1 MTTPRITDAPPA
13 SRQELID
20 RYCASVDRSDW
31 QGMLAARE
39 GLAARAEFDVA
50 MEIRLAQQI
59 LARARTRL
67 EAAQTERS
75 VAGQALEDAA
85 ERAPLAAE
93 QASLV
98 ADPRKRAEV
107 HAAAAWWRD
116 QIPTREEAL
125 QAAAGRYRDAD
136 RIAVAAQER
145 LDQLLTAAYARV
157 HLVADDAA
165 DRRVQA

>member
-1 MTTPRITDAPPA
+1 MTDAPPA
-13 SRQELID
+13 SRQELIKQYCSAAD
-20 RYCASVDRSDW
+20 RTDW
-31 QGMLAARE
+31 QAMLVAKQELAARDE
-39 GLAARAEFDVA
+39 YDLA
-50 MEIRLAQQI
+50 MQIRLAQKI
-59 LARARTRL
+59 LANATTRL
-67 EAAQTERS
+67 EAVHTERG

-136 RIAVAAQER
+136 RITVAAQER
-145 LDQLLTAAYARV
+145 LDQLLTAAYVRV
-157 HLVADDAA
+157 QPVADDDA
-165 DRRVQA
+165 DRRDSHDAV

>member
-1 MTTPRITDAPPA
+1 MTQITDVPPA
-13 SRQELID
+13 RQELIKQW
-20 RYCASVDRSDW
+20 RAAVGRGDW
-31 QGMLAARE
+31 QAMLVAKE
-39 GLAARAEFDVA
+39 ELAVRVEYDVA

-98 ADPRKRAEV
+98 TDPRKRAEV

-157 HLVADDAA
+157 QPVADDDA
-165 DRRVQA
+165 DRRGQP

>member
-1 MTTPRITDAPPA
+1 MTQITDVPPA
-13 SRQELID
+13 RQELIKQW
-20 RYCASVDRSDW
+20 RAAVDRTDW
-31 QGMLAARE
+31 QAMLAAKE
-39 GLAARAEFDVA
+39 QLVARAEYDVA

-59 LARARTRL
+59 LARERTRL

-85 ERAPLAAE
+85 KRAPLAAE

-98 ADPRKRAEV
+98 ADPHKRAEV

-125 QAAAGRYRDAD
+125 LAAAGRYRDAD

-157 HLVADDAA
+157 QPVAGDAA

>member
-1 MTTPRITDAPPA
+1 MTQITDVPPV
-13 SRQELID
+13 RQELIKQWQAALG
-20 RYCASVDRSDW
+20 RGDW
-31 QGMLAARE
+31 QAMLVAKQE
-39 GLAARAEFDVA
+39 LAVRVEYDVA

-75 VAGQALEDAA
+75 VVGQALEDAA

-157 HLVADDAA
+157 QPVADDAA